1 MRRGAL
7 QGPQPWLGA
16 DFVRI
21 PEGERMARRVQV
33 GFPGGFPWPGD
44 YGHNEFGVT
53 K

>member
-1 MRRGAL
+1 MRRGAW
-7 QGPQPWLGA
+7 QGPRPWLRE

-21 PEGERMARRVQV
+21 PEGPVTPRVQV
-33 GFPGGFPWPGD
+33 DLPGGFPWPGG